1 MKVDIKLNHKN
12 IQGIIDKAE
21 EALVDTADAV
31 KSDLQLSKTMPFDTG
46 VLQNDSTF
54 INPKKRR
61 LKKVSIVSDT
71 PYARRLY
78 FHPEYNFKTDKN
90 PYAGGLWFNTYID
103 GDKKEV
109 PRRIFIKMLKGKLR

>member
-1 MKVDIKLNHKN
+1 MKVDIKLNQKN

-31 KSDLQLSKTMPFDTG
+31 KTDLQLSKTMPFDKG
-46 VLQNDSTF
+46 ILQNDSTF

>member
-31 KSDLQLSKTMPFDTG
+31 KSDLQLSKTMPFDKG
-46 VLQNDSTF
+46 ILQNDSTF
-54 INPKKRR
+54 VDPKKKR
-61 LKKVSIVSDT
+61 LKKVAIVSDT

-78 FHPEYNFKTDKN
+78 FHPEYNFKKDKN
-90 PYAGGLWFNTYID
+90 PNAGGLWFETYIS